1 MAVYDFKVPFINAE
15 GIATEK
21 TLVDALREFLNNQS
35 GNKEDTLT
43 HIQWLGELKKDGTLD
58 LGEGERKKLLDTI
71 LNSNITFVFV
81 KEQYLSILEKKPE

>member
-1 MAVYDFKVPFINAE
+1 MIFDFKVPFTDLN
-15 GIATEK
+15 GSATDK
-21 TLVDALREFLNNQS
+21 KLVDALREFLGSQA

-71 LNSNITFVFV
+71 LNSPITFVYV
-81 KEQYLSILEKKPE
+81 KEQYLSILDKKTE